1 MPPTVTSP
9 PVAVDGVKPVPANV
23 IDDTPDEAADAAI
36 VTVPVPFV
44 IVTFDPAVRRARLNP
59 VPLPIN
65 N

>member
-9 PVAVDGVKPVPANV
+9 PVAVAGVKPVPANV
-23 IDDTPDEAADAAI
+23 IDDTPAEAAAAAI
-36 VTVPVPFV
+36 VIVPVPFV